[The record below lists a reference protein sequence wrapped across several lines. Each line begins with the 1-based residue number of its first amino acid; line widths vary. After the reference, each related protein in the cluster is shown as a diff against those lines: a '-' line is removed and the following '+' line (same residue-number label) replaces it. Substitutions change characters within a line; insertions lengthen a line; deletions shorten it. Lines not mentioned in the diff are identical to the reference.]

1 MHRLFGFSLEEI
13 SAELSK
19 VIAYAVTKK
28 SMKELED
35 ERLKLRQAM
44 RSPFLNG
51 TEEETL
57 RIQEG
62 VVCAA
67 ILSKKLGG

>member
-1 MHRLFGFSLEEI
+1 MRKLFGFSLEEI

-19 VIAYAVTKK
+19 VIAFAVTKK
-28 SMKELED
+28 SVKELED
-35 ERLKLRQAM
+35 ERLKLRQAL
-44 RSPFLNG
+44 RNPYLNG

-67 ILSKKLGG
+67 IVSKKLG